1 MSRYIITPIED
12 EDYSCIVTVLDYM
25 TPYQSI
31 YDYLWSVDS
40 LQGKKVVVDTACLGG
55 SGLYRFFTIEV
66 SGDIDSA
73 DSEARYVVVSGY
85 ISYLAN
91 RILRKYPKY
100 IVSSTLPE
108 YKKKEILEDDSLST
122 VLPEDSISKLL
133 NKILPCKVLYYEEDL
148 SGFIRM
154 GVDTS
159 YGILSVGRYIDN
171 TSGKQEITM
180 DFNSEFHGY
189 DKITKSIQF
198 YQSSGDK
205 IVQVIDTIKYFL
217 QKKYSMS

>member
-12 EDYSCIVTVLDYM
+12 EDYSCIVTVLDY
-25 TPYQSI
+25 TPPYQSI
-31 YDYLWSVDS
+31 YGYLWSVDS

-55 SGLYRFFTIEV
+55 NGLYRFFSIV
-66 SGDIDSA
+66 VDGDIDSA

-100 IVSSTLPE
+100 VVSSTLSE

-154 GVDTS
+154 GIDTS
-159 YGILSVGRYIDN
+159 HGILSVGSNIDN
-171 TSGKQEITM
+171 TSGKREIIM

-189 DKITKSIQF
+189 DTITKSIQF
-198 YQSSGDK
+198 YQSNGDK
-205 IVQVIDTIKYFL
+205 IIQVIDTVRDFL

>member
-12 EDYSCIVTVLDYM
+12 EDYSCIVTVLDY
-25 TPYQSI
+25 TPPYQSI
-31 YDYLWSVDS
+31 YGYLWSVDS

-55 SGLYRFFTIEV
+55 NGLYRFFSIV
-66 SGDIDSA
+66 VDGDIDSA

-100 IVSSTLPE
+100 VVSSTLSE

-154 GVDTS
+154 GIDTS
-159 YGILSVGRYIDN
+159 YGILSVGSSIDS
-171 TSGKQEITM
+171 TGKKGITV

-189 DKITKSIQF
+189 DTITKSIQF
-198 YQSSGDK
+198 YQSNGDK
-205 IVQVIDTIKYFL
+205 IIQAIDTIRNFL

>member
-1 MSRYIITPIED
+1 MGRYIITPIED
-12 EDYSCIVTVLDYM
+12 EDYSCIVTVLDY
-25 TPYQSI
+25 TPPYQSI
-31 YDYLWSVDS
+31 YGYLWSVDS
-40 LQGKKVVVDTACLGG
+40 LQGKKVVVDTVCLGG

-100 IVSSTLPE
+100 IISSTLPE

-122 VLPEDSISKLL
+122 VMPEDSISKLL

-154 GVDTS
+154 GIDTS
-159 YGILSVGRYIDN
+159 YGILSVGRYIDPI
-171 TSGKQEITM
+171 SGKQDITI
-180 DFNSEFHGY
+180 DFSSEFHEY
-189 DKITKSIQF
+189 NSIVKSVQF
-198 YQSSGDK
+198 YQSDGDK
-205 IVQVIDTIKYFL
+205 VIKVIDTIKDFL
-217 QKKYSMS
+217 NKKYSM

>member
-12 EDYSCIVTVLDYM
+12 EDYSCIVTVLDY
-25 TPYQSI
+25 TPPYQSI
-31 YDYLWSVDS
+31 YGYMWSVGF
-40 LQGKKVVVDTACLGG
+40 LQGQRVIVDTACLGG
-55 SGLYRFFTIEV
+55 NGLYRFFTIVV

-100 IVSSTLPE
+100 VVSSTLPE

-154 GVDTS
+154 GVDIS
-159 YGILSVGRYIDN
+159 YGILSVGRYIDPV
-171 TSGKQEITM
+171 SGKQDITI
-180 DFNSEFHGY
+180 DFSSEFNGY
-189 DKITKSIQF
+189 DSIVKSVQF
-198 YQSSGDK
+198 YQSEGDK
-205 IVQVIDTIKYFL
+205 IVKVLDTIKDFL
-217 QKKYSMS
+217 SKKYSMY